1 MPKRMP
7 TSTLSRKSVPLSNPT
22 TTPTGAQMPNSYK
35 PMVTAPPAPQDPAH
49 PNLVNPGAPAITAP
63 GSVNGVIVPSVNSRM
78 PVIKP
83 LAPSNMPV
91 FPPAGSPG
99 GNPNVVPK

>member
-1 MPKRMP
+1 MIARKTMVLCGLIGLGATMPMAARAQ
-7 TSTLSRKSVPLSNPT
+7 
-22 TTPTGAQMPNSYK
+22 TPNAYK

-49 PNLVNPGAPAITAP
+49 PNLVNPGAPAITPP
-63 GSVNGVIVPSVNSRM
+63 GSINGVIVPSMNSKM

-91 FPPAGSPG
+91 FPPPGSPG

>member
-1 MPKRMP
+1 MIARKMMVLCGLIGLSAAMPIAAR
-7 TSTLSRKSVPLSNPT
+7 SQN
-22 TTPTGAQMPNSYK
+22 PNSYK
-35 PMVTAPPAPQDPAH
+35 PMVTTPPALRDPAH
-49 PNLVNPGAPAITAP
+49 PTLINPSAPAITPP
-63 GSVNGVIVPSVNSRM
+63 GSVNGVIVPSMTSKM

-91 FPPAGSPG
+91 FPPPGSPG